1 MTRPRLVA
9 GLALAVVIVAAF
21 VTSPATVVAHATW
34 VAADPVRLV
43 VAVSLLALVRPL
55 LAWPTTLLA
64 LVVGYGLGPVGIP
77 FALALIVLTSIPPFL
92 FARHYRETTRL
103 AEIGEQTVA
112 ITGSVRGVTAS
123 RLLPVPSDVVSVAA
137 GVANVRL
144 GAFALGTAIGE
155 LPWAIAGV
163 VAGASVET
171 LTTDSLHALV
181 RPEFVL
187 LIAFAGVALLVPPV
201 YRRYRSRSELRTDA
215 N

>member
-1 MTRPRLVA
+1 MTRPRLVS
-9 GLALAVVIVAAF
+9 GLALAVVVVGAF
-21 VTSPATVVAHATW
+21 LLSPATVVSHATW
-34 VAADPVRLV
+34 VAADPLRLV
-43 VAVSLLALVRPL
+43 VAASLLALVRPL

-64 LVVGYGLGPVGIP
+64 LVVGYGFGPIGIP

-103 AEIGEQTVA
+103 ADVGERTVA
-112 ITGSVRGVTAS
+112 VTGSVRGVTAS

-144 GAFALGTAIGE
+144 GAFAFGTAIGE

-163 VAGASVET
+163 VAGTSVET
-171 LTTDSLHALV
+171 LTTDSLQAIV
-181 RPEFVL
+181 RPEFAVL
-187 LIAFAGVALLVPPV
+187 VAFAGIALLVPPV
-201 YRRYRSRSELRTDA
+201 YRRYRSERGVLTDA

>member
-1 MTRPRLVA
+1 MKRPRLVA
-9 GLALAVVIVAAF
+9 GLALAVLLVGAF
-21 VTSPATVVAHATW
+21 VVSPAAVVSHATW

-64 LVVGYGLGPVGIP
+64 LIVGYGLGPIGIP
-77 FALALIVLTSIPPFL
+77 FALALIVLTSIPPFI
-92 FARHYRETTRL
+92 FARRFRGTSRL
-103 AEIGEQTVA
+103 AEVGEQTVA

-144 GAFALGTAIGE
+144 GAFALGTALGE

-163 VAGASVET
+163 VAGTSVET
-171 LTTDSLHALV
+171 LTTDSLQAIV
-181 RPEFVL
+181 RPEFVAL
-187 LIAFAGVALLVPPV
+187 AALAGCALLVPPA
-201 YRRYRSRSELRTDA
+201 YRRYRAGTEA
-215 N
+215 

>member
-1 MTRPRLVA
+1 MNRPRLVA
-9 GLALAVVIVAAF
+9 GLALAVVVVAAF
-21 VTSPATVVAHATW
+21 AVSPATVISHATW

-43 VAVSLLALVRPL
+43 VAASLLALVRPL

-92 FARHYRETTRL
+92 FARHYREATRL
-103 AEIGEQTVA
+103 AEVGEQTVA

-171 LTTDSLHALV
+171 LTTESLQAIV
-181 RPEFVL
+181 RPEFAVL
-187 LIAFAGVALLVPPV
+187 VALAGVALLVPPV
-201 YRRYRSRSELRTDA
+201 YRRYRSKTEATTDA